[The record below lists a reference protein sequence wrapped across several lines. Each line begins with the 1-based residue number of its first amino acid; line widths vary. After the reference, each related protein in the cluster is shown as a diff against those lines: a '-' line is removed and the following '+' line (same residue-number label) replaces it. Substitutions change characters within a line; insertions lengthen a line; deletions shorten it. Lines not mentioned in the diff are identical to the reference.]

1 MKEDLAIQ
9 QNSFL
14 NSVFK
19 ITKASDSERFWQ
31 YLSLAILVFLSVP
44 VVSIVFIS
52 LGQSGDLWRHLFD
65 TVLTKYILTKLWLM
79 IGSVIGATLI
89 RVSTA
94 WVTSAYD
101 FKGKTL
107 LSTLLT
113 LPLAMPAYLM
123 AFWTDLLEYAGPFQN
138 SLRSF
143 FLWKSS
149 QEYWFPEIRSLGGAI
164 FLFSFALYPY
174 IFFGADSFPEPCA

>member
-1 MKEDLAIQ
+1 M
-9 QNSFL
+9 
-14 NSVFK
+14 
-19 ITKASDSERFWQ
+19 Q

-44 VVSIVFIS
+44 VVSIAFNS

-65 TVLTKYILTKLWLM
+65 TVLTKYILTTLWLM
-79 IGSVIGATLI
+79 IGSVIGATFI
-89 RVSTA
+89 GVSIA
-94 WVTSAYD
+94 WVTYAYD

-123 AFWTDLLEYAGPFQN
+123 AYVWTDLLEYAGPFQN

-149 QEYWFPEIRSLGGAI
+149 QDYWFPEIRSLGGAI
-164 FLFSFALYPY
+164 FLFSFVLYPY
-174 IFFGADSFPEPCA
+174 IFFWHGQLSRTMRLRHFVSVKS

>member
-1 MKEDLAIQ
+1 
-9 QNSFL
+9 
-14 NSVFK
+14 
-19 ITKASDSERFWQ
+19 
-31 YLSLAILVFLSVP
+31 
-44 VVSIVFIS
+44 
-52 LGQSGDLWRHLFD
+52 
-65 TVLTKYILTKLWLM
+65 M

-89 RVSTA
+89 GVSTA

-123 AFWTDLLEYAGPFQN
+123 AYVWTDLLEYAGPFQN

-149 QEYWFPEIRSLGGAI
+149 QDYWFPEIRSLGGAI
-164 FLFSFALYPY
+164 FLFSFVLYPY
-174 IFFGADSFPEPCA
+174 IFFWRGQLSRTMRLRHFVSVKCRPVDVTSS

>member
-1 MKEDLAIQ
+1 ME
-9 QNSFL
+9 
-14 NSVFK
+14 
-19 ITKASDSERFWQ
+19 
-31 YLSLAILVFLSVP
+31 
-44 VVSIVFIS
+44 
-52 LGQSGDLWRHLFD
+52 
-65 TVLTKYILTKLWLM
+65 
-79 IGSVIGATLI
+79 TLI
-89 RVSTA
+89 RYSFDKIYSDYSLADDRFCNWRNLIGVSTA

-123 AFWTDLLEYAGPFQN
+123 AYVWTDLLEYAGPFQN

-149 QEYWFPEIRSLGGAI
+149 QDYWFPEIRSLGGAI
-164 FLFSFALYPY
+164 FLFSFVLYPY
-174 IFFGADSFPEPCA
+174 IFFWRGQLSRTMRLRHFVSVKC

>member
-1 MKEDLAIQ
+1 
-9 QNSFL
+9 
-14 NSVFK
+14 
-19 ITKASDSERFWQ
+19 
-31 YLSLAILVFLSVP
+31 
-44 VVSIVFIS
+44 
-52 LGQSGDLWRHLFD
+52 
-65 TVLTKYILTKLWLM
+65 M

-89 RVSTA
+89 GVSNA

-123 AFWTDLLEYAGPFQN
+123 AYVWTDLLGYAGPFQN
-138 SLRSF
+138 LLHSF

-149 QEYWFPEIRSLGGAI
+149 QDYWFPEIRLLSGTI
-164 FLFSFALYPY
+164 FLFSFIPYPY
-174 IFFGADSFPEPCA
+174 IFFWPEQLSKIMH

>member
-1 MKEDLAIQ
+1 M
-9 QNSFL
+9 

-19 ITKASDSERFWQ
+19 NNKDSDSEKFWQ

-52 LGQSGDLWRHLFD
+52 LGQSGDLWRYLFD
-65 TVLTKYILTKLWLM
+65 TVLTKYILTTLWLM

-89 RVSTA
+89 GVSTA

-101 FKGKTL
+101 FKRKTL

-123 AFWTDLLEYAGPFQN
+123 AYVWTDLLEYAGPFQN

-143 FLWKSS
+143 FFWKSS
-149 QEYWFPEIRSLGGAI
+149 QDYWFPEIRSLGGAI
-164 FLFSFALYPY
+164 FLFSFVLYPY
-174 IFFGADSFPEPCA
+174 IFFGADSFPGPCA

>member
-1 MKEDLAIQ
+1 M
-9 QNSFL
+9 
-14 NSVFK
+14 
-19 ITKASDSERFWQ
+19 Q

-44 VVSIVFIS
+44 VVSIAFNS
-52 LGQSGDLWRHLFD
+52 LGQSGDLCRHLFD
-65 TVLTKYILTKLWLM
+65 TVLTKYILTTLWLM

-89 RVSTA
+89 GVSTA

-123 AFWTDLLEYAGPFQN
+123 AYVWTDLLEYAGPFQN

-149 QEYWFPEIRSLGGAI
+149 QEYWFRRLGRWLEPY
-164 FLFSFALYPY
+164 FFSVLSCTHTY
-174 IFFGADSFPEPCA
+174 FFWRGQLSRTMRLRHFVSVKS